1 MKESNRNFASNHII
15 LSLNWF
21 VTSIHFRT
29 YHVVKNKLFET
40 ICSLLWKVEQ
50 IVIHENP
57 GKLHSHSKESIRS
70 MSIVWDTVH
79 DYSEEKSKTQR

>member
-1 MKESNRNFASNHII
+1 MWLKINP
-15 LSLNWF
+15 L
-21 VTSIHFRT
+21 
-29 YHVVKNKLFET
+29 ET

-79 DYSEEKSKTQR
+79 DYSEGEKQDTEMNT